1 MILRSPLS
9 RIHYYQNKR
18 LQTKESQYLIL
29 TYNWTLTLIHNWTCS
44 VVTISHF
51 QCTAPSTWLTNCA
64 DPSTQLIH
72 QPEKN
77 VGCKV
82 LQFIKRW
89 RSKSSLVTKPHG
101 VQTQQ
106 FLQEKDELG
115 HMSLVH
121 NMLVKNFCIEL
132 HQLWRPLKQSLYMFK
147 VMKKERLNT
156 YSQIGW
162 KTALKNWVS

>member
-1 MILRSPLS
+1 M
-9 RIHYYQNKR
+9 HG
-18 LQTKESQYLIL
+18 SQYVNNQLSHDEDHEVAWSQNPMVYKTKQLLQELGKTRFPI
-29 TYNWTLTLIHNWTCS
+29 TSFFTLVGFSL
-44 VVTISHF
+44 
-51 QCTAPSTWLTNCA
+51 
-64 DPSTQLIH
+64 TQLIH

-82 LQFIKRW
+82 LQFITRW

-132 HQLWRPLKQSLYMFK
+132 HQLWRPLKQSLYMFR
-147 VMKKERLNT
+147 VVKKESLNIH
-156 YSQIGW
+156 SWIGLKSVW
-162 KTALKNWVS
+162 KTELHKPR